1 MGPLEDK
8 QGGGVVQIQGVDMV
22 WSHKRSPMKST
33 FWASPSNRHV
43 GITLVDRLAEFTVP
57 SR

>member
-1 MGPLEDK
+1 MGPLEDR

-22 WSHKRSPMKST
+22 WSHTRPAIEST
-33 FWASPSNRHV
+33 FWAAPSNRDV